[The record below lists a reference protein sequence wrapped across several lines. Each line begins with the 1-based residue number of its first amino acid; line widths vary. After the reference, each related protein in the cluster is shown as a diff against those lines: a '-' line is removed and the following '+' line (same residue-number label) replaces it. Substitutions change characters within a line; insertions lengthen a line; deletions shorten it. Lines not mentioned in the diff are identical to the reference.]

1 MNELLDG
8 ILETVANVDPV
19 LRTVLAGLGIMLET
33 SVLVGLVVPGDS
45 IVIVASTAVD
55 GTVEY
60 FALALTI
67 IAGALI
73 GESIGFAL
81 GRWFGPHIERSRLGR
96 RIGEHNWH
104 RARRY
109 LARRGGPA
117 VFISRFLPVLHSLVP
132 LTVGMSDMSYRRFL
146 AWTTPACIIW
156 SFAYVSVG
164 SAAAGG
170 YRRLSDEL
178 HWAGYLFVG
187 AIILFFLLVW
197 ASKKVLMRL
206 EERHMSDDAVHDAGA
221 VVAPPGIA
229 PESADSVAD
238 DLAGRD
244 GGPAAEA
251 TDPPEQAP
259 GRRDG

>member
-19 LRTVLAGLGIMLET
+19 LRTLLAGLGIMLET
-33 SVLVGLVVPGDS
+33 SVLIGLVVPGDS
-45 IVIVASTAVD
+45 IVIVASTGVE

-60 FALALTI
+60 FALALTVI
-67 IAGALI
+67 VGALI

-117 VFISRFLPVLHSLVP
+117 VFISRFLPVLHSVVP

-170 YRRLSDEL
+170 YRSLSDEL

-187 AIILFFLLVW
+187 AIVLFFVLVW
-197 ASKKVLMRL
+197 AAKKVLMRL
-206 EERHMSDDAVHDAGA
+206 EARHMADDAVHDAGA
-221 VVAPPGIA
+221 VVTPPGID
-229 PESADSVAD
+229 PRPADAGTTE
-238 DLAGRD
+238 LAGH
-244 GGPAAEA
+244 GEGPAAEA
-251 TDPPEQAP
+251 ADPPEQAP
-259 GRRDG
+259 RRRDG